1 MPNPLPPRG
10 AGEPELG
17 KSLPQ
22 WPCLLPSISVAV
34 APLRN
39 LTGDPEKQSL
49 VEDFTDCLVADL
61 FRHCRGLSFAWAAG
75 ERRSAESADSLNPA
89 ELKYVVY
96 GSIQQG
102 SPGMLRVNIR
112 ISDALTTDYLW
123 AGRNEFPLEDLASIQ
138 TKVTR
143 QICRALH
150 LLLIQEAARCV
161 SVGSDPEL
169 DVSDCLNRGN
179 AILKEVVR
187 AETSAEA
194 QQWFLAALARDL
206 WNVEALIGLTRT
218 CQYLVSNPWWG
229 DPRAAAAAADLG
241 REAIEIAL
249 EQAPENAFAR
259 CIQGMLCSAAGHLRE
274 AARAFAQ
281 ALALDDG
288 LAIAHGF
295 GGYNAALLG
304 RPWETLPAIERAVQ
318 LDPSD
323 RRHSIWYFFGGFAE
337 LLLGHT
343 ESAVALLEK
352 SLGLN
357 PSYGAAQL
365 FLMAALSLTGR
376 HRDAARIAESFRR
389 HYPESP
395 ANAFERFWL
404 SRSPAPAYRAQIY
417 PLFERICA
425 IQVLS

>member
-1 MPNPLPPRG
+1 VPHPMLPER
-10 AGEPELG
+10 AGEARLG
-17 KSLPQ
+17 SSLPQ
-22 WPCLLPSISVAV
+22 WPYLLPSVTVAV

-39 LTGDPEKQSL
+39 LTGDSEKQGL
-49 VEDFTDCLVADL
+49 VEDFTDRLVADL
-61 FRHCRGLSFAWAAG
+61 FRHCRGFSIAWAAD
-75 ERRSAESADSLNPA
+75 ERRSAENLVPPNPPA
-89 ELKYVVY
+89 LKYMVY
-96 GSIQQG
+96 GSVQQG
-102 SPGMLRVNIR
+102 GPGVLRVSIR

-123 AGRNEFPLEDLASIQ
+123 AGRNEFQLEDLQPIQ
-138 TKVTR
+138 TEVTR

-150 LLLIQEAARCV
+150 LLLIQEAARRAAV
-161 SVGSDPEL
+161 RSNPEL
-169 DVSDCLNRGN
+169 DVNECLDCGN
-179 AILKEVVR
+179 AMLKGVTR
-187 AETSAEA
+187 SETSAEA

-218 CQYLVSNPWWG
+218 CQYLVSNPQWG
-229 DPRAAAAAADLG
+229 DPSAAAAAADLG

-249 EQAPENAFAR
+249 ELAPENAFAK
-259 CIQGMLCSAAGHLRE
+259 CMQGMLCSAAGNLQE

-281 ALALDDG
+281 ALALDNG

-295 GGYNAALLG
+295 GGYNAALLA

-343 ESAVALLEK
+343 EAAVALLEK
-352 SLGLN
+352 SLELN

-365 FLMAALSLTGR
+365 FLMAALSLIGR
-376 HRDAARIAESFRR
+376 HSDATRMAESFRR

-395 ANAFERFWL
+395 ADVFERFWL
-404 SRSPAPAYRAQIY
+404 SRSPAPVYRARVY
-417 PLFERICA
+417 PLFERIRA
-425 IQVLS
+425 M